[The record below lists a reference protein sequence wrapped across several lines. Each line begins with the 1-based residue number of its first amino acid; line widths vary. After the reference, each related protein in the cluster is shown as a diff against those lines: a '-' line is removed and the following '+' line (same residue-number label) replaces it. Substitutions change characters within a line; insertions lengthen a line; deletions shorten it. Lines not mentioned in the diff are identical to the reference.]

1 LVNFDLQTQTTADFY
16 VNVITGPIALI
27 FWKNHCVAI
36 KKTNCTA
43 CKLSFHSFQYTPS
56 TCISKTL

>member
-1 LVNFDLQTQTTADFY
+1 MCDGWKVNLVNFDLQTQTTADFY

-36 KKTNCTA
+36 KKN
-43 CKLSFHSFQYTPS
+43 KLHS
-56 TCISKTL
+56 L